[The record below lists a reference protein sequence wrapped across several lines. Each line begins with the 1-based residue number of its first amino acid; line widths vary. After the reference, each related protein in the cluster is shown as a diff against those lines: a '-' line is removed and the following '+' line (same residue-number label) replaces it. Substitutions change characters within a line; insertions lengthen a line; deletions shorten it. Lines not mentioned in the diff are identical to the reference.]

1 MWQTEEARAPPFRE
15 FRLLPPSVSLRC
27 LKTGSDAH
35 GCHVIGG
42 NEEES
47 GQVFVSGEKAS
58 GGEYAIAAQESMN
71 GRQAIKRGGAE
82 VGKEDVPNIELK
94 EYIQVILDS

>member
-15 FRLLPPSVSLRC
+15 FLLLPLSVSLRC

-35 GCHVIGG
+35 CCHVIGG
-42 NEEES
+42 NDEES
-47 GQVFVSGEKAS
+47 GQVFVSGEKAW

-71 GRQAIKRGGAE
+71 GRQATKSGGAG
-82 VGKEDVPNIELK
+82 VRKEDVPNIELK
-94 EYIQVILDS
+94 EYIQDALDN